1 MLATEDALEAAIWAL
16 FHFKTLLLTVV
27 TFMLLAGYLKTQRP
41 KNYPP
46 GPWRLPFVG
55 NLFQLDL
62 EQPHVVIQQV
72 RNAEGV

>member
-1 MLATEDALEAAIWAL
+1 MLATEDTFETAIWAL
-16 FHFKTLLLTVV
+16 LHFKTLVLAAV
-27 TFMLLAGYLKTQRP
+27 TFMLLAHYLKTQRP

-72 RNAEGV
+72 R